1 MVIILVDQEKIT
13 TIGDIEEAGKFL
25 SGKLER
31 TPVIFSKT
39 FSDMFGAPVFLKLE
53 NFQKTGS
60 FKTRGALFK
69 MSKLTDS
76 EKSAG
81 VVASSAGNHA
91 QGVAYAAKIS
101 NISSKIVM
109 PSYTISAK
117 INAVK
122 NYGAQVVLKG
132 NSYKEAF
139 IEAKR
144 VSQEEKRTFIDGFN
158 DRWIIA
164 GQGTIGLEILED
176 VPEVKNVIVPVGG
189 GGLISGIAMSMKE
202 KKEDIKIYGVQS
214 ENCDCVI
221 QTMEGNPNPSSRG
234 FTIADGIAVQNPG
247 DINIS
252 LIEKYVDNIV
262 TVNDEQMA
270 YALFKLLERQ
280 KIVVE
285 ASGAAPL
292 ASVMSGKI
300 DLRGEPTVLVV
311 SGGNIDLLLLSKII
325 YKGMETDMGLVRI
338 ECKIPDKPGTL
349 HSITSAIS
357 NSGANIFHAEVDNL
371 SQDTPVGYQSI
382 RFSVNVRDNEHL
394 ETLLDR
400 LRESGYHF
408 HIVKD

>member
-1 MVIILVDQEKIT
+1 VILLEENKKIAE
-13 TIGDIEEAGKFL
+13 IKDIRDASSFLKGKI
-25 SGKLER
+25 ER
-31 TPVIFSKT
+31 TPLIYSKT
-39 FSDMFGAPVFLKLE
+39 FSDMFGAPIYLKLE

-69 MSKLTDS
+69 MSRLNLN
-76 EKSAG
+76 EKSRG
-81 VVASSAGNHA
+81 VVAASAGNHA

-117 INAVK
+117 INAVR
-122 NYGAQVVLKG
+122 NYGAEVLLKG
-132 NSYKEAF
+132 DSYKEAF
-139 IEAKR
+139 QEAKR
-144 VSQEEKRTFIDGFN
+144 ISENEGRTFIDGFN

-176 VPEVKNVIVPVGG
+176 LPSVKNVIVPVGG
-189 GGLISGIAMSMKE
+189 GGLISGISAAIKE
-202 KKEDIKIYGVQS
+202 SEKDVRVYGVQS

-252 LIEKYVDNIV
+252 MIQKYVDRIV

-292 ASVMSGKI
+292 AAVMSAKL

-325 YKGMETDMGLVRI
+325 YKGMETDMGLIRI

-349 HSITSAIS
+349 HKITSAIS

-382 RFSVNVRDNEHL
+382 RFSVNVRDGDHL
-394 ETLLDR
+394 ENLLQK
-400 LRESGYHF
+400 LQEIGYHF
-408 HIVKD
+408 HIVRD

>member
-1 MVIILVDQEKIT
+1 MVILLEENKKIAE
-13 TIGDIEEAGKFL
+13 IKDIRDASSFLKGKI
-25 SGKLER
+25 ER
-31 TPVIFSKT
+31 TPLIYSKT
-39 FSDMFGAPVFLKLE
+39 FSDMFGAPIYLKLE

-69 MSKLTDS
+69 MSRLNLN
-76 EKSAG
+76 EKSRG
-81 VVASSAGNHA
+81 VVAASAGNHA

-117 INAVK
+117 INAVR
-122 NYGAQVVLKG
+122 NYGAEVLLKG
-132 NSYKEAF
+132 DSYKEAF
-139 IEAKR
+139 QEAKR
-144 VSQEEKRTFIDGFN
+144 ISENEGRTFIDGFN

-176 VPEVKNVIVPVGG
+176 LPSVKNVIVPVGG
-189 GGLISGIAMSMKE
+189 GGLISGISAAIKE
-202 KKEDIKIYGVQS
+202 SEKDVRVYGVQS

-252 LIEKYVDNIV
+252 MIQKYVDRIV

-292 ASVMSGKI
+292 AAVMSAKL

-325 YKGMETDMGLVRI
+325 YKGMETDMGLIRI

-349 HSITSAIS
+349 HKITSAIS

-382 RFSVNVRDNEHL
+382 RFSVNVRDGDHL
-394 ETLLDR
+394 ENLLQK
-400 LRESGYHF
+400 LQEIGYHF
-408 HIVKD
+408 HIVRD